1 MVLDERS
8 PHEPEEPDL
17 GPDPPEPGS
26 DAGPDVDVPDV
37 SPPQEGFWGP
47 EDTPKELLKAFWTLV
62 VLFNVA
68 LLAASLG
75 LMVLW
80 FQGRLYLGGGLLAVG
95 TAALA
100 RGLYG
105 YRRLDLDEL
114 GEEGEEGERN
124 P

>member
-17 GPDPPEPGS
+17 GPDPPEVGS
-26 DAGPDVDVPDV
+26 DSGPDVDVPDA
-37 SPPQEGFWGP
+37 SPAHEGFWGP
-47 EDTPKELLKAFWTLV
+47 ENAPKELLKAFWALV

-68 LLAASLG
+68 LLAISLG

-95 TAALA
+95 AAALA

-114 GEEGEEGERN
+114 GEDEDERN